1 MLTGSGSV
9 TSSTVERFRHTC
21 NTSGGDSGA
30 GITIAHPKLGKVI
43 VGVHTIGVNLEIS
56 ATRITEEKLAQIDDW
71 ITYG

>member
-1 MLTGSGSV
+1 
-9 TSSTVERFRHTC
+9 
-21 NTSGGDSGA
+21 
-30 GITIAHPKLGKVI
+30 VI